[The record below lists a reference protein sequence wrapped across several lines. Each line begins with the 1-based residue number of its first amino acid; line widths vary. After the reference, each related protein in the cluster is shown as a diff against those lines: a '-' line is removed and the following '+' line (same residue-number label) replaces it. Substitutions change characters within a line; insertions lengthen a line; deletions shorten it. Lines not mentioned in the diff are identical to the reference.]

1 LAHSE
6 SSASEPILTVP
17 PLRQRWTSV
26 GIETRLSC
34 SGVATWQIVKAAKA
48 ARVVVRVDRV
58 AVKAEAGRADR
69 VVARVDQVVGARVAR
84 VVARGAPGEAR
95 VEAGKTAD
103 CPTHEPQ

>member
-1 LAHSE
+1 
-6 SSASEPILTVP
+6 
-17 PLRQRWTSV
+17 
-26 GIETRLSC
+26 
-34 SGVATWQIVKAAKA
+34 VKAAKA
-48 ARVVVRVDRV
+48 ARVVVRVDRVAVKAEAGRAGRVVGKVDRVVARVDRV